1 MIALVTVLETGGIF
15 LLLKKIFGRPAL
27 RQNIML
33 VLYGLAGLG
42 LFLKGWFDTVLLQWA
57 TINFMLFFLLAVFYR
72 GDMKQQALVAAG
84 AALLATGCSVEAG
97 AAACAVVIK
106 QKPDDVMPDS

>member
-57 TINFMLFFLLAVFYR
+57 AINFMLFFLLAVFYR
-72 GDMKQQALVAAG
+72 GDMKRQALVAA
-84 AALLATGCSVEAG
+84 AVALLATGLD
-97 AAACAVVIK
+97 AALKLAILPVL
-106 QKPDDVMPDS
+106 

>member
-27 RQNIML
+27 RRNIML

-57 TINFMLFFLLAVFYR
+57 AINFMLFFLLAVFYR
-72 GDMKQQALVAAG
+72 GDMKRQALVAA
-84 AALLATGCSVEAG
+84 AVALLATGLD
-97 AAACAVVIK
+97 AALKLAILPVL
-106 QKPDDVMPDS
+106 

>member
-1 MIALVTVLETGGIF
+1 MVKVCNDSIGYGAETGGIF

-57 TINFMLFFLLAVFYR
+57 TINFMLFFLLA
-72 GDMKQQALVAAG
+72 
-84 AALLATGCSVEAG
+84 
-97 AAACAVVIK
+97 
-106 QKPDDVMPDS
+106 DVLSQEI

>member
-57 TINFMLFFLLAVFYR
+57 AINFMLFFLLAVFYR

-84 AALLATGCSVEAG
+84 AALLATGLD
-97 AAACAVVIK
+97 AALKLALLPVL
-106 QKPDDVMPDS
+106 

>member
-1 MIALVTVLETGGIF
+1 MVRFAMIALVTVLEAGGIF

-57 TINFMLFFLLAVFYR
+57 AINFMLFFLLAVFYR

-84 AALLATGCSVEAG
+84 AALLATGLD
-97 AAACAVVIK
+97 AALKLALLPVL
-106 QKPDDVMPDS
+106 

>member
-1 MIALVTVLETGGIF
+1 MVRFAMIALVTVLETGGIF

-27 RQNIML
+27 RRNIML

-57 TINFMLFFLLAVFYR
+57 AINFMLFFLLAVFYR
-72 GDMKQQALVAAG
+72 GDMKRQALVAA
-84 AALLATGCSVEAG
+84 AVALLATGLD
-97 AAACAVVIK
+97 AALKLAILPVL
-106 QKPDDVMPDS
+106 